1 MILYSFTK
9 TIFTG
14 LIITGSLIF
23 TGLITGCNE
32 NNNNEGMDN
41 ATELFGQLDD
51 GSDVA
56 QFTLTNRNGIEV
68 KITNFG
74 GIITSLR
81 VPDRDGTFENI
92 VLGFDNLD
100 DYMGEHPYFGAL
112 IGRYGNR
119 IEGGRF
125 ELDGATYRL
134 AANDGDN
141 HLHGGER
148 GFDKVLWDAE
158 LVNEQTLKL
167 SYLSEDGE
175 EGYPGNLNVTATYT
189 LTDDNELR
197 LDFVAETDRP
207 TSVNLTAHSYFNLS
221 GDLSK
226 TILDHSLKLHADRF
240 TPVNEQLIPTGDI
253 APVEDTPFDF
263 TDYKRIG
270 DEIGSVEGG
279 YDHNFVIS
287 DFDNSVKLAAELVD
301 SQSGRKM
308 SVFTNEPGIQFYS
321 GNFLDGTLAGPDGT
335 PYEQYSG
342 LCLEPQ
348 HFPNSPNEPA
358 FPSTILQPDETYKST
373 IMYSFSTE

>member
-1 MILYSFTK
+1 MIQYSFTK

-175 EGYPGNLNVTATYT
+175 EGYPGNLNVTATYR

-207 TSVNLTAHSYFNLS
+207 TPVNLTAHSYFNLS

-240 TPVNEQLIPTGDI
+240 TPVNEQLIPTGEI
-253 APVEDTPFDF
+253 APVKGTPFDF
-263 TDYKRIG
+263 SDFKRIG
-270 DEIGSVEGG
+270 DEIADVEGG

-287 DFDNSVKLAAELVD
+287 DSDNSVRLAAELVD
-301 SQSGRKM
+301 PQSGRKL
-308 SVFTNEPGIQFYS
+308 SVYTDEPGIQFYS
-321 GNFLDGTLAGPDGT
+321 GNFLDGTFMGPDGT
-335 PYEQYSG
+335 PFDRYSG

-358 FPSTILQPDETYKST
+358 FPSTILEPDETYRST
-373 IMYSFSTE
+373 IMYVFSTE